1 MRQYGPGKPLV
12 FNHIPKTA
20 GSTITAA
27 LEQILQPALFV
38 RGLDL
43 ALVGGYNDLDSVR
56 DSANTPFFFKPE
68 DMPADA
74 TMVAGHIAPGTTM
87 PRYPEG
93 EHITLLRAPHTRLI
107 SQWLHGRSV
116 SEFSLRHWGPSAEA
130 FRVARLPLAD
140 YLQHA
145 MLAPNVDNTITRFLA
160 WPHPKLEPTAFIAE
174 ADDDELFAAAVA
186 RLDAMAHVDVVENPG
201 FIAALGAWLGHELP
215 QSRLNER
222 TSVPPRM
229 RPDLAAELQGG
240 TREALEHR
248 LRIDNRVWAHVARR
262 VMPDTDVEQVREAA
276 LQKTIKRYAAMLT
289 EPAGP
294 LTLRRVVERTYEV
307 GIKFDP
313 RRRKARR

>member
-1 MRQYGPGKPLV
+1 MREYGPGRPLV

-27 LEQILQPALFV
+27 LEQILQPAVFV
-38 RGLDL
+38 RGLDR
-43 ALVGGYNDLDSVR
+43 ALVGGYDDLDAVKP
-56 DSANTPFFFKPE
+56 SARTPFFMSPQ

-87 PRYPEG
+87 PRYPLG
-93 EHITLLRAPHTRLI
+93 DHITLLRAPHTRLI

-130 FRVARLPLAD
+130 FRVARLPLSN

-145 MLAPNVDNTITRFLA
+145 MLAPNVDNTITRFLV
-160 WPHPKLEPTAFIAE
+160 WPHPALSPTSFIE
-174 ADDDELFAAAVA
+174 ERDDDDIFTAAIE
-186 RLDAMAHVDVVENPG
+186 RLDAFAHVDVVENPD
-201 FIAALGAWLGHELP
+201 FMAALGGWLGQELP
-215 QSRLNER
+215 HSRLNER

-229 RPDLAAELQGG
+229 RPDLAAELRGG

-248 LRIDNRVWAHVARR
+248 LRIDNRVWAHIARR

-276 LQKTIKRYAAMLT
+276 LQKTIDRYAGMLT
-289 EPAGP
+289 EPSGP
-294 LTLRRVVERTYEV
+294 ITLRRVVERTYEIGV
-307 GIKFDP
+307 RFDP
-313 RRRKARR
+313 RRRSVRH